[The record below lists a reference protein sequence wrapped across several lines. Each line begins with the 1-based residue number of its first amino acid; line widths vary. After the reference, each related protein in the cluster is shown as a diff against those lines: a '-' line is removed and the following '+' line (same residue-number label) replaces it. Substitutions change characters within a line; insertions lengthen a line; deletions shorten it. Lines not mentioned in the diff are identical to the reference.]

1 MKDDQAGKTVVGD
14 LVTPEGMRPVVQ
26 SEVSP
31 PAADAGGETLVRI
44 QGLVKRY
51 GQRVVLDGID
61 LDMKRSERV
70 VLIGPSGSG
79 KTTLLR
85 VLMGLERP
93 EAGIV
98 EIAGRPVWHRQQ
110 GNRLLPARERDL
122 RVARSDIGMVFQH
135 YEVFPHMTA
144 LRNVAIGLRHTKGL
158 PMQQALERARE
169 LLTMVGLSTHVDMR
183 PHQLSGGQKQRV
195 AIARALALEPRVMLF
210 DEVTSALDPEVV
222 GEVLHILKNLAE
234 SSAMTMVIATHEMD
248 FAESVADRVVMFDGG
263 RIVEVG
269 SAHQIFQNAQQE
281 RTRRFLRALKDRV

>member
-1 MKDDQAGKTVVGD
+1 MNGDQGGKTAAGD
-14 LVTPEGMRPVVQ
+14 LVIPDGTRPGVPGEAAQ
-26 SEVSP
+26 AP
-31 PAADAGGETLVRI
+31 ADADSDTLVRI

-51 GQRVVLDGID
+51 GQRTVLDGID

-93 EAGIV
+93 DEGSV
-98 EIAGRPVWHRQQ
+98 DVAGRPLWHRRQ
-110 GNRLLPARERDL
+110 GDKLLPARERDL
-122 RVARSDIGMVFQH
+122 RDARANIGMVFQH

-144 LRNVAIGLRHTKGL
+144 LQNVAIGLRYAKGF
-158 PMQQALERARE
+158 PKQQALERARE
-169 LLTMVGLSTHVDMR
+169 LLTMVGLSTHIDMR

-222 GEVLHILKNLAE
+222 GEVLHILKDLAE

-248 FAESVADRVVMFDGG
+248 FAESVADRVVMFDSG
-263 RIVEVG
+263 RIVEIG
-269 SAHQIFQNAQQE
+269 PAHSIFQNAQHE
-281 RTRRFLRALKDRV
+281 RTRRFLRALKDRT